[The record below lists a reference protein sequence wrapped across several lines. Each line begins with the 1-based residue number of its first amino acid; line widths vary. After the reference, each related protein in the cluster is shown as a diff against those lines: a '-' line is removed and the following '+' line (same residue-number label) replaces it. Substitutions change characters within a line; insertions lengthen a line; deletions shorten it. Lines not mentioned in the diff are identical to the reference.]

1 MTTPETTTRDV
12 HSQLPMSIEDFA
24 ALGGPHL
31 VYIRT
36 DTAASALA
44 SQPEAIAEAAL
55 TPDQI
60 VYTVHRADGECL
72 AVLGDRATAYAAA
85 LAHDLAPVSVH

>member
-1 MTTPETTTRDV
+1 MMTPEAKITDFDT
-12 HSQLPMSIEDFA
+12 QFPMSLEAFA
-24 ALGGPHL
+24 ALGAPRL

-36 DTAASALA
+36 ETAASALA
-44 SQPEAIAEAAL
+44 SQPDAIAEASL

-60 VYTVHRADGECL
+60 VYTVHRADGERL